1 MERFFFLALGLVP
14 GVSLVIYLFYKMA
27 PGLMIRES
35 RKQFDMEET
44 LQQLQNSIFLMIVFV
59 ALISFPLLMSC
70 GLSGNKNESNK
81 SLKTVELIDKHPGE
95 IMYKRHCLACHQRDA
110 SGIPGMYPP
119 LANNKVISGDKVEL
133 IGIVLNGMSGEIE
146 VNGEVYNGIMASYR
160 NLPDKEIADVLN
172 YLRSG
177 FGNSADS
184 VTPEDVKGLR

>member
-1 MERFFFLALGLVP
+1 MERFFLL
-14 GVSLVIYLFYKMA
+14 K
-27 PGLMIRES
+27 
-35 RKQFDMEET
+35 
-44 LQQLQNSIFLMIVFV
+44 IVLV

-70 GLSGNKNESNK
+70 GSSGNKNESNK
-81 SLKTVELIDKHPGE
+81 SKKIVEPVDKHPGE

-119 LANNKVISGDKVEL
+119 LANNKVISGDKAEL

-160 NLPDKEIADVLN
+160 NLSDKEISDILS

-177 FGNSADS
+177 FGNSAES
-184 VTPEDVKGLR
+184 ITPEDVKGLR